1 MMHDPQTPIEKF
13 IELFKFLYVK
23 TPRFAVFID
32 FCLSEDEENGSQS
45 GGGSPPSIV
54 LLVFLT
60 WLYMVL
66 GIRVPTAQIP
76 ATILQTL
83 VKQPRSMRRS
93 FKKGIAQSVQLITLP
108 KRAADVVKAIHNTQ
122 ISVKEG
128 EWLAAI
134 DEMRTV
140 MTKTDGINLWK
151 EKMVAATN
159 SLLKNPVY
167 AKVFERVG
175 QFVHLNQAYFL
186 TEGIIG
192 NAQEVGQGNREQ
204 WKPLIKN
211 TATLGLLLLKNTPI
225 RGQTALVKS
234 LQGVRL
240 LHELKE
246 TADLYYELSGIIHDW
261 VEQRKSNAIK
271 ALGGKNRK
279 TKKRNPPVKP
289 FS

>member
-1 MMHDPQTPIEKF
+1 
-13 IELFKFLYVK
+13 
-23 TPRFAVFID
+23 
-32 FCLSEDEENGSQS
+32 
-45 GGGSPPSIV
+45 
-54 LLVFLT
+54 
-60 WLYMVL
+60 
-66 GIRVPTAQIP
+66 
-76 ATILQTL
+76 
-83 VKQPRSMRRS
+83 MRRS

-122 ISVKEG
+122 ISLEEG

-159 SLLKNPVY
+159 SLLGNPVY

-175 QFVHLNQAYFL
+175 QFVQLNQAYFL

-225 RGQTALVKS
+225 RGQTTLVKS

-246 TADLYYELSGIIHDW
+246 TADLYYEFSGIIKDW

-279 TKKRNPPVKP
+279 TKKRNPPVNP